1 LASDFI
7 PFVCS
12 DCNRGTVEL
21 QPSADNYL
29 VMRLNDGYVY
39 EVFLPPTIILPRC
52 NCCEAVFL
60 GYAEASLIAKAMGGT
75 LP

>member
-1 LASDFI
+1 
-7 PFVCS
+7 
-12 DCNRGTVEL
+12 
-21 QPSADNYL
+21 
-29 VMRLNDGYVY
+29 MRLNDGYVY